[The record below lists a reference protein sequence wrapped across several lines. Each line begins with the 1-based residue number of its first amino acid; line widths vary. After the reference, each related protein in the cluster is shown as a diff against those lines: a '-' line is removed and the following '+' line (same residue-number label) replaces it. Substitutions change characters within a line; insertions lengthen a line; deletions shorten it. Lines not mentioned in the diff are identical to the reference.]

1 VLTCELIQQ
10 NEQKNRSN
18 YLSIAAVRAI
28 GLDFIEFIEETNRRS
43 ITDRNTLRD
52 IYNEEF
58 RDR

>member
-1 VLTCELIQQ
+1 M
-10 NEQKNRSN
+10 NRRNRSN